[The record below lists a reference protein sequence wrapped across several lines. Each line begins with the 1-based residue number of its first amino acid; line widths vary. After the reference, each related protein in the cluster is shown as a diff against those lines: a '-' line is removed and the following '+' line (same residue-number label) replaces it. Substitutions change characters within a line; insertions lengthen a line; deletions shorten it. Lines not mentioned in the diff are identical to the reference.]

1 MVSTGVSLPHS
12 LHVSRR
18 VATLPVGVEEAWGV
32 VAGAGPGRHWYADAA
47 PFVVRGAIDRA
58 LLGRGRRWPVPDGRL
73 LRAGDRA
80 GFWLVRAA
88 GERQRGHRLVLEAA
102 VRAPGTVTLTVLVS
116 ATGTSAG
123 PATEVDLRVRLD
135 PQGVLGAAYLL
146 ADLPARETLVGLV
159 HRRLRA
165 DVTQAAGGRG
175 A

>member
-1 MVSTGVSLPHS
+1 MLSTGVSLPHS
-12 LHVSRR
+12 WHVSRR
-18 VATLPVGVEEAWGV
+18 VSTHSLGVEDVWRV

-58 LLGRGRRWPVPDGRL
+58 VLGGGRRWPVPEGPL

-88 GERQRGHRLVLEAA
+88 GDRPGGHRLVLEAA

-116 ATGTSAG
+116 AHEQGS
-123 PATEVDLRVRLD
+123 EIDLQVRLD
-135 PQGVLGAAYLL
+135 PRGVLGAAYLL
-146 ADLPARETLVGLV
+146 ADLPAREAVVERT
-159 HRRLRA
+159 HRRLVG
-165 DVTQAAGGRG
+165 DVTQRGGGSG